1 MKPVLEV
8 PLSRRNGMTIM
19 SVVVAA
25 SLAGIVALAV
35 GRLISGQAETMTTVK
50 LREERETLL
59 KHYKSIVVSG
69 WDSTRGGSCTGVMCD
84 RRGSVVIPYANGSA
98 LYLPEVP
105 GSGLYDY
112 GYTGETADRWWKVS
126 IEESSLSGGSV
137 LQADSYAK
145 PDDLVAVTVK
155 VEFIRTEHPTVKTI
169 LADREEIVF
178 LHHNTAAAIGSNDT
192 DCEDGH
198 HLTQMNSS
206 GSALYSGTGAII
218 QYDFNSNYTKCSQV
232 PLVNTQECGSGA
244 LIGFFRK
251 LSTDTPARTLITGSA
266 ICSTTHHNS
275 TPTGYQS
282 AEIRGNT
289 EKRTVKA
296 KDCSGSGYVKRMGRN
311 ENPVCVN
318 PRQGEKVAAESRPRS
333 TVTKDYTVRYLSD
346 PGPPARYT
354 SATCSVT
361 RTMGIKGFNNLGE
374 PEYWHPAE
382 TTVGT
387 QQGVPGPT
395 GVPGVHNGPPGP
407 PGMCRRPYCCQH
419 EYRTYSGRCG
429 DWYTDRHGRRRREW
443 RNDCREY
450 VRTRTCQ

>member
-1 MKPVLEV
+1 MRDGIR
-8 PLSRRNGMTIM
+8 LSGMTIM

-35 GRLISGQAETMTTVK
+35 GRLISGQAETMTTVT

-112 GYTGETADRWWKVS
+112 GYTGGTADRWWKVS

-155 VEFIRTEHPTVKTI
+155 VEFIRDEHPTVKTL

-192 DCEDGH
+192 DCEDGL

-244 LIGFFRK
+244 LLGFFRK

-296 KDCSGSGYVKRMGRN
+296 KDCSGRGYVKRMGRN

-318 PRQGEKVAAESRPRS
+318 PRQGEKVAAESRPRQ

-346 PGPPARYT
+346 PGPPAVYT

-361 RTMGIKGFNNLGE
+361 RSMGIKGFNNFGN

-382 TTVGT
+382 TVMGT
-387 QQGVPGPT
+387 EAGVTGPR
-395 GVPGVHNGPPGP
+395 GARGEDNGPPGP
-407 PGMCRRPYCCQH
+407 PGMCRRPYCCQD
-419 EYRTYSGRCG
+419 EYRTVRKVCG
-429 DWYTDRHGRRRREW
+429 ARDSDGVWRRRL
-443 RNDCREY
+443 RNNCREY
-450 VRTRTCQ
+450 VRRRTCR